1 MKPKLRPLEARPIVH
16 QGQQSILL
24 RDPLGLAP
32 GHVVVPAS
40 WGPLLALCD
49 GTRDLPALRA
59 ALAVRTGMLLSEE
72 NLAQVIRRLDEA
84 LLLEGERFEAA
95 RNAALQAYRTAPYR
109 PPASAGASYP
119 EDPEALREFLQGF
132 VDGLGSSPE
141 RGEIQGVFRGLVSP
155 HIDYARGGP
164 VYARVFRLAA
174 PTLEQV
180 DLVVLFGTDHQGAP
194 GRLTLTL
201 QHYATPFGVLP
212 TDRDVVH
219 ALAEAIGPEEAFA
232 DELHHRMEHSVE
244 LAAVWLHYV
253 VGGRPLPLVPI
264 LCGSFDPFVEGRAA
278 PSTHP
283 PFVACLKVLREV
295 MAARRTLVVAAAD
308 LAHVG
313 PAFGDPLPLDLAGRA
328 ELETADQALL
338 TTVVAGDAD
347 AFFRTIQA
355 ERDRRRICG
364 LPPIYLTLRL
374 LGDAKGTLVGY
385 ERCPA
390 DAQGGSWVSIC
401 GVLLR

>member
-1 MKPKLRPLEARPIVH
+1 MKPKLRPLEAHPIVH

-32 GHVVVPAS
+32 GQVVVPAA

-59 ALAVRTGMLLSEE
+59 ALAVRAGMLLSEE

-95 RNAALQAYRTAPYR
+95 RQAALQAYRAAPHR
-109 PPASAGASYP
+109 PPASAGTSYP
-119 EDPEALREFLQGF
+119 ADPQALRPYLQGF
-132 VDGLGSSPE
+132 VEGIGPLDEALAQTPW
-141 RGEIQGVFRGLVSP
+141 RGLISP

-164 VYARVFRLAA
+164 VYARVWSLAA
-174 PTLEQV
+174 PSLRQA
-180 DLVVLFGTDHQGAP
+180 DLVIIFGTDHQGAP
-194 GRLTLTL
+194 GRLTLTA

-212 TDRDVVH
+212 TDRDVVD
-219 ALAEAIGPEEAFA
+219 ALAEAMGAEEAFA
-232 DELHHRMEHSVE
+232 DELHHRVEHSVE

-253 VGGRPLPLVPI
+253 LDGRPVPVVPI
-264 LCGSFDPFVEGRAA
+264 LCGSFDR
-278 PSTHP
+278 
-283 PFVACLKVLREV
+283 FVAGEEDVASHRAFAACVEVLRRV
-295 MAARRTLVVAAAD
+295 MAERRTVVVAAAD

-313 PAFGDPLPLDLAGRA
+313 PAFGDPRPLDLQARA
-328 ELETADQALL
+328 ALQAADEALL
-338 TTVVAGDAD
+338 ATVTAGDAE

-355 ERDRRRICG
+355 EGDRRRICG
-364 LPPIYLTLRL
+364 LPPIYLALRL
-374 LGDAKGTLVGY
+374 LEGAQGVQVGY
-385 ERCPA
+385 DRCPA
-390 DAQGGSWVSIC
+390 DAQSGSWVSIC

>member
-1 MKPKLRPLEARPIVH
+1 MKPKLRPLEARPFVH
-16 QGQQSILL
+16 EGQQSILL

-59 ALAVRTGMLLSEE
+59 ALAVRTGILLSEE

-95 RNAALQAYRTAPYR
+95 RKAALQAYRSAPHR

-119 EDPEALREFLQGF
+119 EDPEALRTLLRGF
-132 VDGLGSSPE
+132 VDEAGSPTGDE
-141 RGEIQGVFRGLVSP
+141 ARGVFRGLVSP

-164 VYARVFRLAA
+164 VYARVFHLAA

-212 TDRDVVH
+212 TAQDVVR
-219 ALAEAIGPEEAFA
+219 ALAEAIGPEEAFEE
-232 DELHHRMEHSVE
+232 ELHHRTEHSVE
-244 LAAVWLHYV
+244 LAVVWLHHT

-264 LCGSFDPFVEGRAA
+264 LCGSFDPFVEGRADLA
-278 PSTHP
+278 THP
-283 PFVACLKVLREV
+283 PFVACLEVLREV

-313 PAFGDPLPLDLAGRA
+313 PAFGDPRPLDLAARA
-328 ELETADQALL
+328 ELQAADQALL
-338 TTVVAGDAD
+338 ATVVAGDAE

-355 ERDRRRICG
+355 EGDRRRICG

-374 LGDAKGTLVGY
+374 LGDAKGIQVGY
-385 ERCPA
+385 EHCPA

-401 GVLLR
+401 GMLLR

>member
-1 MKPKLRPLEARPIVH
+1 MKPKLRPLEARPILH
-16 QGQQSILL
+16 QGQESILL

-32 GHVVVPAS
+32 GQVVVPAS

-59 ALAVRTGMLLSEE
+59 ALAVRTGLLLSEE
-72 NLAQVIRRLDEA
+72 SLAQVIRRLDEA

-95 RNAALQAYRTAPYR
+95 REAALRAYRAAPFR

-119 EDPEALREFLQGF
+119 EDPAALRALLQGF
-132 VDGLGSSPE
+132 VEGADLPE
-141 RGEIQGVFRGLVSP
+141 EMEVQGPFRGLISP

-164 VYARVFRLAA
+164 VYARVWRLAA
-174 PTLEQV
+174 PTLEQA

-194 GRLTLTL
+194 GRLTLTE

-212 TDRDVVH
+212 TDREVVR
-219 ALAEAIGPEEAFA
+219 ALAEAIGPEAAFE
-232 DELHHRMEHSVE
+232 DELHHRTEHSVE
-244 LAAVWLHYV
+244 LAAVWLHYIV
-253 VGGRPLPLVPI
+253 DGRPLPLVPI
-264 LCGSFDPFVEGRAA
+264 LCGSFDPFIEGPADPA
-278 PSTHP
+278 THP
-283 PFVACLKVLREV
+283 PFVACVEVLREV

-313 PAFGDPLPLDLAGRA
+313 PAFGDPRPLDLAARA
-328 ELETADQALL
+328 ALQAADEALL
-338 TTVVAGDAD
+338 ATVVAGDAG

-355 ERDRRRICG
+355 EGDRRRVCG

-374 LGDAKGTLVGY
+374 LEGAEGIQVGY